1 MQRINALEKECASL
15 ADRLIQGQ
23 VTRAQEAEEMFIV
36 KKELS
41 RLKRKVS
48 AIEEEQTKLE
58 SEKSEVQINGTIVEE
73 EQNEEGAQGEG
84 EGPVTDRQEDDEK
97 IERQQLI
104 VMAPIHVCR
113 EEAEQVLRELGVRT
127 PGTSPRISTAEGPQ
141 SSFPEAPKQAK
152 KISIPDSPESS
163 PPLSLKLT
171 LKQEKKE
178 HRKHKRSKDSTSGN
192 SSPSEHEMDQLM
204 RELALAKTQC
214 AEVSGQVEQK
224 KMELRRALQREALAV
239 RELHSA
245 KQYIATLEQRLSEV
259 QMEKLQCPHCS
270 QQLGKQESSYAS
282 GPADPNSSEVLFS
295 HLRAMWNSQ
304 ITTTNGDPRT
314 RIEQFSQYE
323 SNWT

>member
-152 KISIPDSPESS
+152 K
-163 PPLSLKLT
+163 
-171 LKQEKKE
+171 
-178 HRKHKRSKDSTSGN
+178 N
-192 SSPSEHEMDQLM
+192 
-204 RELALAKTQC
+204 
-214 AEVSGQVEQK
+214 
-224 KMELRRALQREALAV
+224 
-239 RELHSA
+239 LHSRQPRILPSSFTETDTETGEERA
-245 KQYIATLEQRLSEV
+245 SQAQEVQRLH
-259 QMEKLQCPHCS
+259 QW
-270 QQLGKQESSYAS
+270 QL
-282 GPADPNSSEVLFS
+282 
-295 HLRAMWNSQ
+295 
-304 ITTTNGDPRT
+304 
-314 RIEQFSQYE
+314 
-323 SNWT
+323 